1 MPNNK
6 RHTLK
11 TIKNR
16 DSMHPSSRKAFQLT
30 RVVMRNDRLEQ
41 RTRSKETIGNP
52 KIDRWLWFKFAL
64 DDSLPCA
71 SSEELHSLIDMYL
84 SRNDDELEKL
94 QAQRKDSK
102 RPKSSRQD
110 LLEALIKKEREEYDK
125 GFELP
130 DLQNPKNVK
139 ILRAWDGDK
148 NSMARIKTKKVQNP
162 SAIPLAPASVT
173 ATTTISSS
181 DAMDTNK

>member
-41 RTRSKETIGNP
+41 RARSKDSIGNP
-52 KIDRWLWFKFAL
+52 KIDRYLWFKFAL
-64 DDSLPCA
+64 DDALPCA
-71 SSEELHSLIDMYL
+71 SSDELHSLIEMYL
-84 SRNDDELEKL
+84 SRNDEELEKL
-94 QAQRKDSK
+94 QALRKDSK
-102 RPKSSRQD
+102 RPKGNRQD
-110 LLEALIKKEREEYDK
+110 MLEALVKKEHDEYDN

-130 DLQNPKNVK
+130 DLQNPKIVK

-148 NSMARIKTKKVQNP
+148 NSMARIKTKTVQNP
-162 SAIPLAPASVT
+162 SAIPLAPAT
-173 ATTTISSS
+173 AST
-181 DAMDTNK
+181 TNKDVMDITQ

>member
-41 RTRSKETIGNP
+41 L
-52 KIDRWLWFKFAL
+52 DRWLWFKFAL
-64 DDSLPCA
+64 DDTLPCA
-71 SSEELHSLIDMYL
+71 SSDELHSLIQMYL

-94 QAQRKDSK
+94 QALRKDNT

-110 LLEALIKKEREEYDK
+110 LVEAMIRKEYDEYDQ

-148 NSMARIKTKKVQNP
+148 NSMARIKTKKVQNQATVVP
-162 SAIPLAPASVT
+162 SVQAKIENSG
-173 ATTTISSS
+173 
-181 DAMDTNK
+181 DAMDTAK

>member
-41 RTRSKETIGNP
+41 RARSKDSIGNP

-64 DDSLPCA
+64 DDTLPCA

-84 SRNDDELEKL
+84 NRNEEELEKL
-94 QAQRKDSK
+94 QALRKDSK

-110 LLEALIKKEREEYDK
+110 MLEALVKKEHDEYNK

-139 ILRAWDGDK
+139 ILREWDGDK
-148 NSMARIKTKKVQNP
+148 NSMARIKTKTVLNP
-162 SAIPLAPASVT
+162 SAIPLAPTAAST
-173 ATTTISSS
+173 
-181 DAMDTNK
+181 TNKDVMDITK